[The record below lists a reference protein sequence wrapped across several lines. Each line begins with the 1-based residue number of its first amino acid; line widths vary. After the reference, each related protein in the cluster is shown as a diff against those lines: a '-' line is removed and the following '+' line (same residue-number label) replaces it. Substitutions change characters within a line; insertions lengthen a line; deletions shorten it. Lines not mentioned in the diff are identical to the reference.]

1 MTMQHNKKWV
11 RGLAAG
17 AAGLMLASTAQAQI
31 TLAENEDGWKVM
43 MMGLVSVWS
52 GIEDF
57 DEASGRPAEQT
68 TRVITGFN
76 PSKLEFLAFAPE
88 YNGIS
93 VSAYF
98 QLATSINGAKTR
110 RTGEQIEVRAADI
123 SVAGS
128 FGTFSL
134 GRSFAIHDSLAIVND
149 TGSMRGVGY
158 ICTGPDGAGPNC
170 GHIGTGY
177 TWTDWT
183 SGIRYATPR
192 VSGLQL
198 RIGAFDPIEAAFGE
212 PAGFTPVIN
221 DSTFSLQNFSAFGA
235 AIDTSTPLIEADVTY
250 SYGWDSG
257 TLLAWASGMYQDVET
272 NEGPGSTSLE
282 AFSLGGRLT
291 YKSDAGV
298 FGLTGNWTDT
308 QGIAEGFMGFGVRCN
323 ATACDAVEGNQ
334 WYANADF
341 TFGGKTTI
349 GVSYGEGSE
358 EANAVIGNGA
368 VDRELLMA
376 YIQHNI
382 TPNLNLNIELQ
393 SFERKSD
400 GFAAGLFLP
409 NEEYDA
415 ILVGAEFR
423 F

>member
-1 MTMQHNKKWV
+1 
-11 RGLAAG
+11 
-17 AAGLMLASTAQAQI
+17 
-31 TLAENEDGWKVM
+31 
-43 MMGLVSVWS
+43 
-52 GIEDF
+52 
-57 DEASGRPAEQT
+57 
-68 TRVITGFN
+68 
-76 PSKLEFLAFAPE
+76 
-88 YNGIS
+88 
-93 VSAYF
+93 
-98 QLATSINGAKTR
+98 
-110 RTGEQIEVRAADI
+110 
-123 SVAGS
+123 
-128 FGTFSL
+128 
-134 GRSFAIHDSLAIVND
+134 
-149 TGSMRGVGY
+149 
-158 ICTGPDGAGPNC
+158 
-170 GHIGTGY
+170 
-177 TWTDWT
+177 
-183 SGIRYATPR
+183 